1 MRSLRHVDVMH
12 LEAAQGWL
20 ELDNHLEAKAELDQ
34 IPPQFSRHPDVL
46 ELGWKIY
53 AKAQR
58 WDACLEIAE
67 DLTDSSPR
75 RTLNWLYLAA
85 SLSALKQPEEAYE
98 TLVDVVDDFPE
109 NVTIPYQLACYA
121 CEIGEIDEAR
131 KWLQDAFDGGDA
143 KELRALALKDV
154 ALQPLWKH
162 ISNLQPKGPGDG
174 VSS

>member
-34 IPPQFSRHPDVL
+34 IGSQFSKHPDVL
-46 ELGWKIY
+46 EVRWKIY

-58 WDACLEIAE
+58 WEACLEIAE
-67 DLTDSSPR
+67 DLTDSAPR
-75 RTLNWLYLAA
+75 RPLGWLYLAA

-98 TLVDVVDDFPE
+98 TLIDVAEDFPE
-109 NVTIPYQLACYA
+109 NAAIPYQLACYA
-121 CEIGEIDEAR
+121 CEIGETTEAL
-131 KWLQDAFDGGDA
+131 KWLQDAFDGGDV
-143 KELRALALKDV
+143 KELRALALKDP

-162 ISNLQPKGPGDG
+162 ISNPQQKRPGDL
-174 VSS
+174 